1 MPMKIEKNQNLTG
14 NRLVGGASTV
24 AILVLILNMQ
34 ACGGGESTV
43 ETSSLT
49 PSQADLVKDWKDD
62 GADSETA
69 TGKGSRP

>member
-34 ACGGGESTV
+34 ACGGGEAREGGGEWGCV
-43 ETSSLT
+43 C
-49 PSQADLVKDWKDD
+49 V
-62 GADSETA
+62 
-69 TGKGSRP
+69 